1 MIEFGANGGHAMDD
15 KERLRIVL
23 KHLIEHNEGHA
34 EDYARWIELAKK
46 TGMDHVAELITEA
59 SKQMGKASE
68 ALKRALDHLGGPPAD
83 EKHHHHH

>member
-23 KHLIEHNEGHA
+23 QHLIGHNEGHA
-34 EDYARWIELAKK
+34 EDYVRWIELAKK
-46 TGMDHVAELITEA
+46 NDMTHVAELITEA

-68 ALKRALDHLGGPPAD
+68 ALKRALGQLGGPPAGD
-83 EKHHHHH
+83 KHHHHH

>member
-1 MIEFGANGGHAMDD
+1 MDD

-46 TGMDHVAELITEA
+46 NDMSHVAELIAEA
-59 SKQMGKASE
+59 NKQMSKASE
-68 ALKRALDHLGGPPAD
+68 TLKTALDHLGGPPAD
-83 EKHHHHH
+83 DKHHHHHH